1 MYANSTGQIPDIAG
15 FRGLVDRDT
24 PDDALTRTGFD
35 GHEYTLVFSDEFEQE
50 GRTFNEGDD
59 PYWTAI
65 DSHYC
70 ECAHGVRFSVLRTA
84 PSVLTPV
91 DLLQTAQIIGNTMVS
106 LQPSRLFLAFPS
118 FAYCPR

>member
-1 MYANSTGQIPDIAG
+1 MFGVYPIVTNVLQATSSKFYTNSSGQIPDITG

-24 PDDALTRTGFD
+24 PDNVLTRIGFD

-70 ECAHGVRFSVLRTA
+70 EANTLSMAVPTVLRI
-84 PSVLTPV
+84 LT
-91 DLLQTAQIIGNTMVS
+91 LCCLS
-106 LQPSRLFLAFPS
+106 FPS
-118 FAYCPR
+118 LFACAYRCYQ